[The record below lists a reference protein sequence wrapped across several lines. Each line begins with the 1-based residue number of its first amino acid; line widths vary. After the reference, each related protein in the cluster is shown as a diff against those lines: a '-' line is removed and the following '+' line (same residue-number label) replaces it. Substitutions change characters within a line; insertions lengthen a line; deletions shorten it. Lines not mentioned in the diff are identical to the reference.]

1 MCGIA
6 GIVGPLAAQR
16 SLEEL
21 LTPLAHRGE
30 PSFQNEVNIT
40 PNQFALGMHRLAIV
54 DAPHG
59 KQPKTTPD
67 GKIICI
73 FNGEIYNH
81 VALKQELSPYFT
93 FTSACDT
100 EVILFSY
107 CYWGEEFVHKLDG
120 KFAIAIYDSI
130 KEELILTRDPM
141 GVKPIYYATE
151 KNSFL
156 FSSEIKS
163 FSTCSDIETIDELP
177 PGTLWNN
184 GRILPYF
191 KLPSFIPSEQNF
203 SEATEKLAT
212 LLNSAVSKRIPGD
225 AKAIASLLSGGID
238 SSIITYLAH
247 KRHPNVVAYTLS
259 VPGKESADLNAAK
272 ELCETFNITHKIVS
286 PSISDMQQ
294 FYLREGVYMTESF
307 EPVLVRNAVSYHFLC
322 RQVTADGFK
331 YCLNGEG
338 ADELFGGYDFVREAS
353 PSLRDKALEYSLRY
367 IYRTYLQMADRASMY
382 ATLEAR
388 VPYMDRKLVEFCL
401 TLPPEFRINDTQN
414 KLILRQLYKNKL
426 PDSITQRVKV
436 GMNEGSGY
444 GRNIPTESIYYQAVY
459 NFYQSNSS
467 VLENDLKVCHAY
479 QEKYQLN
486 IKDIEEVYNFA
497 RFHSYGFHRLR
508 IEPTRLHLNTAL
520 KQDLIFDKH
529 QLRA

>member
-6 GIVGPLAAQR
+6 GIVGSLAN
-16 SLEEL
+16 EENLSRL
-21 LTPLAHRGE
+21 LKPISHRGE
-30 PSFQNEVNIT
+30 SSFQNEINIT
-40 PNQFALGMHRLAIV
+40 NNKFALGMHRLAIV
-54 DAPHG
+54 DAAHG

-73 FNGEIYNH
+73 FNGEVYNH
-81 VALKQELSPYFT
+81 LVLKEELSPYFT

-107 CYWGEEFVHKLDG
+107 CYWGEAFVHKLDG

-130 KEELILTRDPM
+130 KEKLILTRDPM
-141 GVKPIYYATE
+141 GVKPLYYANK

-156 FSSEIKS
+156 FSSEVKS
-163 FSTCSDIETIDELP
+163 FSEYSDIATIEELA

-184 GRILPYF
+184 GRILEYF
-191 KLPSFIPSEQNF
+191 KSPSFIPSEQTF
-203 SEATEKLAT
+203 SVSSKKLST
-212 LLNSAVSKRIPGD
+212 LINAAVSKRIPED

-247 KRHPNVVAYTLS
+247 KMHPNVIAYTLS
-259 VPGKESADLNAAK
+259 VPGRESADLNAAK

-286 PSISDMQQ
+286 PSILAMQQ
-294 FYLREGVYMTESF
+294 FYLCEGVYMTESF

-322 RQVTADGFK
+322 RQVTEDGFK

-338 ADELFGGYDFVREAS
+338 ADELFGGYDFIREVS
-353 PSLRDKALEYSLRY
+353 SSLRDKALEYSLRY

-401 TLPPEFRINDTQN
+401 TLPSNFRINDNQN
-414 KLILRQLYKNKL
+414 KLILRQLYKDSL
-426 PDSITQRVKV
+426 PKNITQRIKV

-459 NFYQSNSS
+459 NFYQSNPLA
-467 VLENDLKVCHAY
+467 LENDLKICHAY
-479 QEKYQLN
+479 KEKYQLN
-486 IKDIEEVYNFA
+486 INDIEEVYNFS
-497 RFHSYGFHRLR
+497 RFHSHGLHRLR
-508 IEPTRLHLNTAL
+508 MKPMRLHLNTAL
-520 KQDLIFDKH
+520 KEELIFGNN
-529 QLRA
+529 L

>member
-6 GIVGPLAAQR
+6 GIVGSLAT
-16 SLEEL
+16 EENLARL
-21 LTPLAHRGE
+21 LKPISHRGE
-30 PSFQNEVNIT
+30 SSFQNEINIT
-40 PNQFALGMHRLAIV
+40 NNKFALGMHRLAIV
-54 DAPHG
+54 DAAHG
-59 KQPKTTPD
+59 KQPKTTTD
-67 GKIICI
+67 GRIICI

-81 VALKQELSPYFT
+81 VALKQELFPYFT

-107 CYWGEEFVHKLDG
+107 CHWGEEFVHKLDG
-120 KFAIAIYDSI
+120 KFALAIYDAI
-130 KEELILTRDPM
+130 KGELILTRDPM
-141 GVKPIYYATE
+141 GVKPLYYAKE

-156 FSSEIKS
+156 FSSEVKS
-163 FSTCSDIETIDELP
+163 FSEYSNIETIEELQ
-177 PGTLWNN
+177 PGTLWSN

-191 KLPSFIPSEQNF
+191 KLASFISSEQSF
-203 SEATEKLAT
+203 SIASEKLAI
-212 LLNSAVSKRIPGD
+212 LLNAAVSKRIPDD

-247 KRHPNVVAYTLS
+247 KIHPNVIAYTLS
-259 VPGKESADLNAAK
+259 VPGRESADLNAAK
-272 ELCETFNITHKIVS
+272 ELCETFNIKHKIVS
-286 PSISDMQQ
+286 PSTSDMQQ

-338 ADELFGGYDFVREAS
+338 ADELFGGYDFIREAL
-353 PSLRDKALEYSLRY
+353 PPLRDKALEYSLRH

-401 TLPPEFRINDTQN
+401 TLPPDFRINGSHN
-414 KLILRQLYKNKL
+414 KHILRELYKGKL
-426 PDSITQRVKV
+426 PDSITQRAKV

-444 GRNIPTESIYYQAVY
+444 GRNTPTESIYYQAVY

-467 VLENDLKVCHAY
+467 VLENDLKICHVY
-479 QEKYQLN
+479 QEKYQIN
-486 IKDIEEVYNFA
+486 INDIEEVYNFS
-497 RFHSYGFHRLR
+497 RFHSYGFHRLSMK
-508 IEPTRLHLNTAL
+508 PMRLHLNTAL
-520 KQDLIFDKH
+520 KQELIFGNN
-529 QLRA
+529 L

>member
-6 GIVGPLAAQR
+6 GIVGSLADQR
-16 SLEEL
+16 SLEQL
-21 LTPLAHRGE
+21 LKPIAHRGE
-30 PSFQNEVNIT
+30 PSYQNEVNII
-40 PNQFALGMHRLAIV
+40 PNQLALGMHRLAIV

-59 KQPKTTPD
+59 KQPKTAYD

-73 FNGEIYNH
+73 FNGEIYNY
-81 VALKQELSPYFT
+81 VALKQELSHYFT

-107 CYWGEEFVHKLDG
+107 CYWGKEFVNKLDG

-130 KEELILTRDPM
+130 KEKLILIRDPL
-141 GVKPIYYATE
+141 GVKPLYYASE

-163 FSTCSDIETIDELP
+163 FSTYSYIEDIEELP
-177 PGTLWNN
+177 PGTLWDN

-191 KLPSFIPSEQNF
+191 KLPSFIPSEQLF
-203 SEATEKLAT
+203 SATSEKLAIF
-212 LLNSAVSKRIPGD
+212 LNSAVSKRIPGD

-247 KRHPNVVAYTLS
+247 KTHPNVIAYTLS

-272 ELCETFNITHKIVS
+272 ELCKTFNITHKIVS
-286 PSISDMQQ
+286 PSILDMQQ
-294 FYLREGVYMTESF
+294 FYLHEGVYMTESF

-322 RQVTADGFK
+322 RQVNADGFK

-338 ADELFGGYDFVREAS
+338 ADELFGGYDFIREVS
-353 PSLRDKALEYSLRY
+353 SSLRDKALEYSLRY

-388 VPYMDRKLVEFCL
+388 VPYMDRELVEFCL
-401 TLPPEFRINDTQN
+401 RLPPDFRINDNQN
-414 KLILRQLYKNKL
+414 KIILRQLYKDKL
-426 PDSITQRVKV
+426 PDSITQRIKV

-459 NFYQSNSS
+459 NFYHLNPLK
-467 VLENDLKVCHAY
+467 LENDLKVCYSY
-479 QEKYQLN
+479 QEKYHLN
-486 IKDIEEVYNFA
+486 IKDIEEVYNFS

-508 IEPTRLHLNTAL
+508 MKPVRLHLNTAL
-520 KQDLIFDKH
+520 KQDLIFEKK
-529 QLRA
+529 QLII